1 MKNVNLERI
10 PQKSIRT
17 FILAQLENN
26 VNSISDLKS
35 TYTIGEDL
43 SKFLIHQVDYK
54 VPHAL
59 QKVWQHY
66 MSANPAEVWNGKMLS
81 FGLMV
86 SKFDGEIMYADEEY
100 SAAKVGQVFYI
111 NLNILGGIIKLP
123 VAHEIIAIES
133 EKNYF
138 ELSYVEGRKN
148 IGKQRIAF
156 SESSDGNTEIVHTTY
171 YKSNSKFRD
180 RYIYPFFHS
189 KAIGE
194 WHQNMAESIT

>member
-1 MKNVNLERI
+1 MKNVDQNKI

-17 FILAQLENN
+17 FIQTQLKNN
-26 VNSISDLKS
+26 INAFSDLKS

-54 VPHAL
+54 VPYAL
-59 QKVWQHY
+59 DTVWRHY
-66 MSANPAEVWNGKMLS
+66 LTANPSKVWNGNMLS

-86 SKFDGEIMYADEEY
+86 SKYDGEIMYTDDEY

-111 NLNILGGIIKLP
+111 NLNILGGLIKLP
-123 VAHEIIAIES
+123 VAHEIIAIEP
-133 EKNYF
+133 EKFYF

-148 IGKQRIAF
+148 LGKQRIAF
-156 SESSDGNTEIVHTTY
+156 SKASNGHTEIVHTTY
-171 YKSNSKFRD
+171 YISESKFRD
-180 RYIYPFFHS
+180 RYIYPYFHS

-194 WHQNMAESIT
+194 WHQNMADSMV

>member
-1 MKNVNLERI
+1 MKNVDLNKI

-17 FILAQLENN
+17 FIQAQLKNN
-26 VNSISDLKS
+26 INAFSDLKS

-54 VPHAL
+54 VPYPL
-59 QKVWQHY
+59 DTVWRHY
-66 MSANPAEVWNGKMLS
+66 LTANPSKVWNGNMLS

-86 SKFDGEIMYADEEY
+86 SKYDGEIMYTDGEY

-111 NLNILGGIIKLP
+111 NLNILGGLIKLP
-123 VAHEIIAIES
+123 VAHEIIAIEP
-133 EKNYF
+133 EKFYF

-148 IGKQRIAF
+148 LGKQRIAF
-156 SESSDGNTEIVHTTY
+156 SKASNGHTEIVHTTY
-171 YKSNSKFRD
+171 YISDSKFRD
-180 RYIYPFFHS
+180 RYIYPYFHS

-194 WHQNMAESIT
+194 WHQNMVDSMI

>member
-1 MKNVNLERI
+1 MKNIILDRI
-10 PQKSIRT
+10 PQKSIRA
-17 FILAQLENN
+17 FIQAQLKNN
-26 VNSISDLKS
+26 INAISDLKS
-35 TYTIGEDL
+35 TYTKGEDL

-66 MSANPAEVWNGKMLS
+66 MTANPGEVWNGNMLS

-86 SKFDGEIMYADEEY
+86 SKYDGEIMYVDEEY

-138 ELSYVEGRKN
+138 ELSYIEGRKN

-156 SESSDGNTEIVHTTY
+156 SESSNGNTEIVHTTY
-171 YKSNSKFRD
+171 YKSDSNFRD

-194 WHQNMAESIT
+194 WHKNMADSMI